1 MKAISYIDGMD
12 HGFQNPLV
20 DIEKA
25 MPSLKD
31 RDLLVRIKA
40 ISVNPVDTKV
50 RRNPVAVG
58 NMRILGWDAVGE
70 VIEVGSGVQH
80 FKVGDQVWYAG
91 DLTRDGSNAE
101 YQAVDERIVSLKPQ
115 SLSDAEA
122 AALPLTAITAWEM
135 LFDRFNVD
143 LDKFDNIL
151 VIGGAGG
158 VGSIAI
164 QLLKAKTNLKVI
176 ATASR
181 EETKAWVKS
190 LGADYVIDHTEDL
203 NTQIKALGLDAP
215 RYIFSTNQTETYL
228 PQISKLI
235 APQGKFGLIDD
246 PKLLD
251 IGEFKSKSVSV
262 HWEFMFTRS
271 MFNTTDIEQ
280 QSQLLHQVAELVDN
294 HTIKTTL
301 NQTLGKINAKNLKL
315 AHELIETGRAKGKIV
330 LEGF

>member
-58 NMRILGWDAVGE
+58 NTRILGWDAVGE
-70 VIEVGSGVQH
+70 IVEVGSGVQH

-143 LDKFDNIL
+143 LDQSDNIL

-215 RYIFSTNQTETYL
+215 RYIFSTNQTHTYL

-246 PKLLD
+246 PKSLD

-294 HTIKTTL
+294 HKIKTTL